1 MRRDGD
7 KAPPMGGMKSGK
19 DRYMSLI
26 STLAKMAIGIAVAKG
41 VSTLAKAGR
50 GTRSAGSGAPMG
62 DSYSPIAAVRAA
74 WAI

>member
-1 MRRDGD
+1 
-7 KAPPMGGMKSGK
+7 
-19 DRYMSLI
+19 MSLI